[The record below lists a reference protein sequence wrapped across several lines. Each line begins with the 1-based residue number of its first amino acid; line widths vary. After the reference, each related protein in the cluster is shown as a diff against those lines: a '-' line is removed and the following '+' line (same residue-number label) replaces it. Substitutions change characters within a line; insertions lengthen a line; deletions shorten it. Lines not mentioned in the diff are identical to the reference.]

1 MQTQKVIQIDN
12 NVQSSVPC
20 ALTVLS
26 DPDSIFNIGQK
37 NRWLRNVLYL
47 STICSIVVININVDI
62 KYILIFS
69 DSFMY
74 FTYFQTGRFFYSIV
88 VYQNI

>member
-26 DPDSIFNIGQK
+26 DPDRIFNIGQK
-37 NRWLRNVLYL
+37 KKDDLEM
-47 STICSIVVININVDI
+47 STTSPPFVPLWSLILMLILNI
-62 KYILIFS
+62 F
-69 DSFMY
+69 
-74 FTYFQTGRFFYSIV
+74 
-88 VYQNI
+88 

>member
-37 NRWLRNVLYL
+37 NDDLEMS
-47 STICSIVVININVDI
+47 STSLPFVPLWSLILMLILNI
-62 KYILIFS
+62 F
-69 DSFMY
+69 
-74 FTYFQTGRFFYSIV
+74 
-88 VYQNI
+88 